1 MARRIQQGGK
11 KLHVW
16 RAVWR
21 AVWDLD
27 FLKEGPKQL
36 RLIEDYLKTTSPD
49 DKDLLRLKGNILDIS
64 LQYKE
69 SAKVYRRLLKL
80 NRYDTLALADL
91 GDSYYNRK
99 KYGKAVKYSD
109 QALMLL
115 KKGRHGMGPYAYR
128 DKDEEFI
135 EACKSKAE
143 ALLDSGRPREALN
156 CIIDGLRRDPTDGIL
171 GALLQRAQASH
182 ERELRRKAKRLN
194 PKRKT

>member
-99 KYGKAVKYSD
+99 KYGKAVKYYD

-135 EACKSKAE
+135 EACKKAE
-143 ALLDSGRPREALN
+143 ALLD
-156 CIIDGLRRDPTDGIL
+156 
-171 GALLQRAQASH
+171 QADH
-182 ERELRRKAKRLN
+182 AKRLIALLTDCGVIRPTGYWALFFREHKQAMN
-194 PKRKT
+194 VN

>member
-99 KYGKAVKYSD
+99 KYGKAVNAWS
-109 QALMLL
+109 A
-115 KKGRHGMGPYAYR
+115 
-128 DKDEEFI
+128 
-135 EACKSKAE
+135 
-143 ALLDSGRPREALN
+143 
-156 CIIDGLRRDPTDGIL
+156 
-171 GALLQRAQASH
+171 
-182 ERELRRKAKRLN
+182 
-194 PKRKT
+194 